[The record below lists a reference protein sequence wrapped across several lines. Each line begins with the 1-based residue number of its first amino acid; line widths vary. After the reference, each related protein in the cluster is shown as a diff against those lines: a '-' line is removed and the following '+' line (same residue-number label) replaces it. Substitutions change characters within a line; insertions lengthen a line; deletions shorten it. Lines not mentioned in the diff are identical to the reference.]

1 MYIKNKIESFF
12 TILLLICLKFIIR
25 TGRNLNRR
33 LNHRIWSNSELKQFG
48 HLFTGEICNVSGW
61 EDSARDNTGRHYKD
75 FFPNAKSYSITNFF
89 GNRGSNNK
97 KLKSQYNLDLE
108 KKLDKSLIN
117 KFDVVF
123 NHTTLEHIYDVEL
136 AIKNLSLMT
145 KDIVIVVVP
154 FIQEQHYDK
163 GSYGDYWRFTQM
175 TLCKLFEKNKINPLY
190 ISSNDNQPWYPTYIF
205 FIGSKKIKNWDKK
218 IKFDFNKYLNYKIG
232 SQVSFW

>member
-1 MYIKNKIESFF
+1 
-12 TILLLICLKFIIR
+12 
-25 TGRNLNRR
+25 
-33 LNHRIWSNSELKQFG
+33 
-48 HLFTGEICNVSGW
+48 
-61 EDSARDNTGRHYKD
+61 YKD

-89 GNRGSNNK
+89 GNRGTNNK

-123 NHTTLEHIYDVEL
+123 NHTTLEHLYDVEL

-175 TLCKLFEKNKINPLY
+175 TLCKLFEKNKIYPLY

-218 IKFDFNKYLNYKIG
+218 IKFDLNKYLNYKIG